1 MGPIQQVPWI
11 LSFCQN
17 VKLRT
22 IGYVRTIQSVYCI
35 GMKDWGGARMDGAGW
50 MEGLMGLMGL
60 MGLGSL
66 LQVVRDMME
75 YDGVKQDGI

>member
-35 GMKDWGGARMDGAGW
+35 GMKDVGKRARMDGAGW
-50 MEGLMGLMGL
+50 MEGLIHGVR
-60 MGLGSL
+60 SL

-75 YDGVKQDGI
+75 YDGI